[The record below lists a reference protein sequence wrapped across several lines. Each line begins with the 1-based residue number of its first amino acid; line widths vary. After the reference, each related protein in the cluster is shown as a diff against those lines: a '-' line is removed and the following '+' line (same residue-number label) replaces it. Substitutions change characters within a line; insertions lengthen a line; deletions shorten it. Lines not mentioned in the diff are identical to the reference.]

1 MAVASADGAVQSL
14 QLIANPEKL
23 AFLRVPGVGLC

>member
-1 MAVASADGAVQSL
+1 MAVTAADGTVQSL

-23 AFLRVPGVGLC
+23 AFLQRPGVGLR